1 MSKFRTSRRIV
12 EGSDVSYTAEAARV
26 QERAAR
32 RAPSVIR
39 LGRSSFFPRRQEMR
53 GCSTSTV
60 VRPLAWRAMACPRI
74 SESTQG
80 AASDRLS
87 SITGAVFNAE
97 SAEFK
102 AMLRARRGLRVYGLK
117 TRAKRALTAAEIAR
131 DTLAAFRS

>member
-39 LGRSSFFPRRQEMR
+39 LGAIVFF
-53 GCSTSTV
+53 STATGDAWMLDINGGEAAC
-60 VRPLAWRAMACPRI
+60 LARDGVPANQRI
-74 SESTQG
+74 DEG
-80 AASDRLS
+80 AASHRLS

-97 SAEFK
+97 SAELK

-117 TRAKRALTAAEIAR
+117 TRAEACAYRC
-131 DTLAAFRS
+131 